1 MLVKKLKNR
10 CSSAEKINPSEGS
23 QYMIRNHRFRFHKKS
38 GKDNSAKGD
47 AEKTS
52 GSKDIVYGVLFSI
65 NDEQVGALNKFE
77 GLHHGYEKK
86 SVNVID
92 EKSSKQIPALM
103 YYATDIDSNLKPY
116 DWYKEQT
123 VKGAKDNG
131 LPEEYVKEIESFESK
146 EDDIEVRRR
155 REEKF
160 LE

>member
-23 QYMIRNHRFRFHKKS
+23 QHMIRNHRFRFHKKS

-65 NDEQVGALNKFE
+65 NDEQVGALNNFE

-123 VKGAKDNG
+123 AKGAKDNG